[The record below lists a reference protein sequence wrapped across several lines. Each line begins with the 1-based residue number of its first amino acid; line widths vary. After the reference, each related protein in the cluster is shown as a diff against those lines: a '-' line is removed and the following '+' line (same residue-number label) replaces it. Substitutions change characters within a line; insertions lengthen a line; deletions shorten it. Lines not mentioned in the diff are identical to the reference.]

1 MSIKLMSHIW
11 EHPGFQPG
19 TPILEGDSVKIQDK
33 KLRLMKFV
41 LLALADNANDD
52 GVCWPKVRTIA
63 KKCNLSD
70 TYCRGLIGALERNMW
85 LEKKPRY
92 TYTDDKTITQTSNE
106 YTLNVKRICEGGD
119 TGTSRGGVLAP
130 VWGGASPQKGGDT
143 GGSRVI
149 EPSLEPS
156 IESSIVPEPS
166 VSGPL
171 SEHQKMFQALC
182 DICGWDYKVLGK
194 AEKGQ
199 IAQTLGVLKK
209 AGYSLGDLE
218 QFVPRVWVNDWRYQR
233 NRSHPT
239 PTQVRTEIGKLRS
252 EPLPEPPKQRTQY
265 GAGVSLDSVDKVFD
279 EMERLGISYG
289 PQDTNQEA
297 LRQLPDSSATRDSRH
312 LPRVPQRVRL
322 AHADVNY
329 QRSD

>member
-1 MSIKLMSHIW
+1 MTTYTTKHDPERPMMVDKAELMSLLQRPIAFHRVFVDLTGSVLAALMLSQAFYWTGKSKTKTDWFWKTQEEWQEETGMTRWEQETARKTLRKTDFWEEQKKGIPAKLYYRVDLAKLMLALTRMWESHIQ
-11 EHPGFQPG
+11 G
-19 TPILEGDSVKIQDK
+19 
-33 KLRLMKFV
+33 
-41 LLALADNANDD
+41 
-52 GVCWPKVRTIA
+52 C
-63 KKCNLSD
+63 
-70 TYCRGLIGALERNMW
+70 
-85 LEKKPRY
+85 
-92 TYTDDKTITQTSNE
+92 
-106 YTLNVKRICEGGD
+106 GD
-119 TGTSRGGVLAP
+119 TTYKEV
-130 VWGGASPQKGGDT
+130 
-143 GGSRVI
+143 VI
-149 EPSLEPS
+149 PHTNTETTTETTTET
-156 IESSIVPEPS
+156 IIVPEPS

-171 SEHQKMFQALC
+171 SEHQQMFQALC